1 VVSLIY
7 HGEVHQFE
15 GIVNGEIAREKHGT
29 DGFGYDPVFM
39 PVDKGLTVT
48 FAEMTSEDKNAIS
61 HRGRAIEKLAKF
73 FLS

>member
-1 VVSLIY
+1 
-7 HGEVHQFE
+7 
-15 GIVNGEIAREKHGT
+15 
-29 DGFGYDPVFM
+29 M